1 MVTQSPPKS
10 KDSKPSSVKS
20 FETLTQKP
28 YPNSPMTIITLS
40 LPSTNPSSFFFHSS
54 PKPFKFNPKSSS
66 SQLSPTN
73 TTSSLPKTSKVI
85 IIGAG
90 LAGLAAA
97 THLNSQNIPFLLL
110 ESSNAVGG
118 RVRTD
123 IVDGFLLDRGF
134 QIFITAY
141 PEAQKLLNYQSL
153 NLQKFYSGAKIYYN
167 GQFHTVADPLRHFLD
182 SAKSLTNPIGSIFD
196 KLLIGTTRI
205 GVLTKSD
212 EQILTAEE
220 VPTIDLLKKLGFS
233 DSIIRRFFRP
243 FFGGIFFDPDL
254 ETTSRLFDFI
264 FKCLAL
270 GENTLPANGIS
281 AIPEQLAANLP
292 SDSILLNTKAVSIDF
307 SGSDSP
313 RVKLQN
319 GDVLNS
325 ELGVIV
331 AVEEPALIKLLPGK
345 INPVVKKPVRSTV
358 CLYFTANPDQ
368 IPVQDP
374 VLFLNGSGK
383 GIVNNMFFVTNVAP
397 SYSPQN
403 KALISVSLI
412 GLFKEESEDELVSK
426 VIQELSDWFGDKMV
440 KKWKHLRTYRIEY
453 AQPNQCPPSNL
464 KKNPRI
470 EPGLYLCGDYL
481 TSATFDGALVS
492 GRRAA
497 ESLLLDRAFI
507 ANANS

>member
-1 MVTQSPPKS
+1 
-10 KDSKPSSVKS
+10 
-20 FETLTQKP
+20 
-28 YPNSPMTIITLS
+28 MTIITLS
-40 LPSTNPSSFFFHSS
+40 LPSTNPSFFSSS
-54 PKPFKFNPKSSS
+54 PKPFKFNPKCS
-66 SQLSPTN
+66 SQLSPTP
-73 TTSSLPKTSKVI
+73 SSLSKTSRVI

-110 ESSNAVGG
+110 ESSDAVGG

-123 IVDGFLLDRGF
+123 IVDGFRLDRGF

-153 NLQKFYSGAKIYYN
+153 NLQKFYSGAKIFYD
-167 GQFHTVADPLRHFLD
+167 GKFHTVADPLRHFLD

-212 EQILTAEE
+212 EQILTSEE
-220 VPTIDLLKKLGFS
+220 VPTIELLKRLGFS
-233 DSIIRRFFRP
+233 DSIVTRFFRP
-243 FFGGIFFDPDL
+243 FFGGIFFDPEL
-254 ETTSRLFDFI
+254 QTTSRLFDFI

-281 AIPEQLAANLP
+281 AIPEQLAARLP
-292 SDSILLNTKAVSIDF
+292 TDSILLNTKAVSIDF
-307 SGSDSP
+307 GGSESP
-313 RVKLQN
+313 RVRLQN
-319 GDVLNS
+319 GDVLDS

-331 AVEEPALIKLLPGK
+331 AVEEPALVKLLAGRK
-345 INPVVKKPVRSTV
+345 NPVLKKPVRSTV
-358 CLYFTANPDQ
+358 CLYFTAEPDY
-368 IPVQDP
+368 IPLHDP

-397 SYSPQN
+397 TYGPPN
-403 KALISVSLI
+403 KALVSVSLI
-412 GLFKEESEDELVSK
+412 GLFENESEDELVDK
-426 VIQELSDWFGDKMV
+426 VVQELSDWFGDRMV
-440 KKWKHLRTYRIEY
+440 QEWKHLRTYRIEY
-453 AQPNQCPPSNL
+453 AQPNQCPPTSL
-464 KKNPRI
+464 KKNPNV
-470 EPGLYLCGDYL
+470 ESGLYLCGDYL

-497 ESLLLDRAFI
+497 ESLLKDKRFI
-507 ANANS
+507 G